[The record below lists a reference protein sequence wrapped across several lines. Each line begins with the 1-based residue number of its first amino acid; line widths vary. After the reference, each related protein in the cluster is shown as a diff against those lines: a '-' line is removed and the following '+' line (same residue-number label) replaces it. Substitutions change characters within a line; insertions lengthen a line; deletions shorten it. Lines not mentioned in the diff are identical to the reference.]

1 MAKLIELEWRKL
13 DQKKV
18 IGEVMV
24 YWVIIMFLPTFF
36 FKVIFTDD
44 MAFMGFTE
52 SYASAL
58 QLMVPIQ
65 MGFVLFGASMINHVF
80 IEEYKN
86 KTMSLSFGYPIS
98 RKKLLMAKVLF
109 IFLAVFLCTL
119 ISFVLSGITTYVIDQ
134 IFDVIHGQPT
144 MEDIMAYTTKSI
156 IYSVVVALISFVPL
170 FLFGLWKRAVIP
182 TVICAVFLAQFP
194 NFTGLLHITLNT
206 DMLYAVMSLIGLVS
220 VYLSVAK
227 VNQLGDI

>member
-18 IGEVMV
+18 IGEVIV

-36 FKVIFTDD
+36 LKVVFAD
-44 MAFMGFTE
+44 MAFVGFSE

-58 QLMVPIQ
+58 ELMLPIQ
-65 MGFVLFGASMINHVF
+65 MGLLLFGASMINHVF

-98 RKKLLMAKVLF
+98 RKKLVMAKVCF

-119 ISFVLSGITTYVIDQ
+119 VSFVLSGITTYVIDQ

-144 MEDIMAYTTKSI
+144 MEDIMAFTVRSI
-156 IYSVVVALISFVPL
+156 VHSVVVALISFVPL
-170 FLFGLWKRAVIP
+170 FLFGIWKRAVIP

-206 DMLYAVMSLIGLVS
+206 DMLYGVLSLIGVAS

-227 VNQLGDI
+227 VNQVGDI

>member
-1 MAKLIELEWRKL
+1 LAKLIELEWRKL

-18 IGEVMV
+18 IGEVIV

-36 FKVIFTDD
+36 LKVVFAD
-44 MAFMGFTE
+44 MAFVDFSE

-58 QLMVPIQ
+58 ELMLPIQ
-65 MGFVLFGASMINHVF
+65 MGLLLFGASMINHVF

-98 RKKLLMAKVLF
+98 RKKLVMAKVCF

-119 ISFVLSGITTYVIDQ
+119 VSFVLSGITTYVIDQ

-144 MEDIMAYTTKSI
+144 MEDFMAFAARSI
-156 IYSVVVALISFVPL
+156 IHSVVVALISFVPL
-170 FLFGLWKRAVIP
+170 FLFGIWKRAVIP

-206 DMLYAVMSLIGLVS
+206 DMLYAVLSFIGLVS

-227 VNQLGDI
+227 VNQVGDI

>member
-98 RKKLLMAKVLF
+98 RKKLVMAKVLF

-144 MEDIMAYTTKSI
+144 LTDIITFTVKSI

-194 NFTGLLHITLNT
+194 NFTGLLHITINT

>member
-18 IGEVMV
+18 MGEVMI
-24 YWVIIMFLPTFF
+24 YWIIIMFLPTFF
-36 FKVIFTDD
+36 LKVIFVDD
-44 MAFMGFTE
+44 MAFMDFAD
-52 SYASAL
+52 SYTNAL
-58 QLMVPIQ
+58 ELMVPIQ
-65 MGFVLFGASMINHVF
+65 MGIVLFGASMINHVF

-86 KTMSLSFGYPIS
+86 KTMSLSFGYPFS
-98 RKKLLMAKVLF
+98 RKKLVMAKVLF

-119 ISFVLSGITTYVIDQ
+119 VSFVLSGITTYVMDQ
-134 IFDVIHGQPT
+134 IFEVIHGQPT
-144 MEDIMAYTTKSI
+144 MDDIMAYAAKSI

-194 NFTGLLHITLNT
+194 NFTGLLHITMNT
-206 DMLYAVMSLIGLVS
+206 DMLYAIMSLIGLVS
-220 VYLSVAK
+220 VYLSVVK
-227 VNQLGDI
+227 VNQLDDI